1 MWASQRKLRSIII
14 VAYET
19 DLGSLLYENFR
30 EVANLRRPERWV
42 LNKDVSECVYHP
54 KQSTYEDSPL

>member
-1 MWASQRKLRSIII
+1 MWASERELRSTII

-19 DLGSLLYENFR
+19 HLGSLLDENFG

-42 LNKDVSECVYHP
+42 LKKNVSKCVYP
-54 KQSTYEDSPL
+54 

>member
-1 MWASQRKLRSIII
+1 MPLPPKHRGAIMRASERELRPTII

-19 DLGSLLYENFR
+19 HLGSLLDENFG

-42 LNKDVSECVYHP
+42 LKKDVSKGVYP
-54 KQSTYEDSPL
+54 